1 MFFSAGCGG
10 GGGERYTCYLR
21 RMGLLFGELCDT
33 KASTIFTSSQPTIC
47 CLSRNCIFLLL
58 SSCECQ
64 RGSSLWG
71 HKAINEGI
79 SSFLIVQGPKDQ
91 PSGAGHHKQKYSKHL
106 TTSGTNAAFQSNLSN
121 SPQVNGNGQRMDEK
135 DVGLQTIHSRRHACN
150 CHAVTQQSSFSD
162 PTTHCTFEKKI
173 AGY

>member
-1 MFFSAGCGG
+1 MSWTTSTYDHPLNQLFIVPCHFPTLSCGQ
-10 GGGERYTCYLR
+10 
-21 RMGLLFGELCDT
+21 
-33 KASTIFTSSQPTIC
+33 S
-47 CLSRNCIFLLL
+47 
-58 SSCECQ
+58 Q
-64 RGSSLWG
+64 RGSSLSG

-91 PSGAGHHKQKYSKHL
+91 TSGTGHHKQKYSKHL
-106 TTSGTNAAFQSNLSN
+106 TTSWTNAAFQSNLSN